1 MRCPSFLD
9 ALDARRI
16 VGHHLLLTQ
25 DAGRAHWRA
34 LPECPYGTPMS
45 DLLPLTMAERLI
57 RQAMTPFPV
66 EAVPLEAAYGR
77 VLRQAVHAERALPPY
92 DRVILDGIAVAW
104 RDGQTGWVLSGTQ
117 AAGHPPLTLDPG
129 HEAALAV
136 MTGSVLP
143 RGADTV
149 IPREDYRREGDTLIL
164 QKGVSPKRGQHIH
177 PMGADCAAGAA
188 LLESGLILSP
198 PEMAVLAA
206 NGISQPLVSAI
217 PSIAVISTGDEL
229 VAPDAPVAPWQIRR
243 SNDYAIAASLARRGL
258 TRQTLLT
265 LPDDLA
271 ILTLKLDEALD
282 THDAVVLSGGVS
294 MGDFDFVPK
303 VLAALGVQRILHK
316 VAQRPGKPFWF
327 GIGKSGQPVF
337 ALPGNPV
344 SALACCSRHVVP
356 ALLHAQGVTLP
367 PCHVMLA
374 APLTPIA
381 TMTRFVPVRLGHDDQ
396 GRTLAYPCPMTTSG
410 DFNRLGATDGLVTLP
425 PGDTPLSA
433 GTGLVFHAW

>member
-1 MRCPSFLD
+1 
-9 ALDARRI
+9 
-16 VGHHLLLTQ
+16 
-25 DAGRAHWRA
+25 
-34 LPECPYGTPMS
+34 MS
-45 DLLPLTMAERLI
+45 DLLPLDMAERLI
-57 RQAMTPFPV
+57 REAVAPFPA
-66 EAVPLEAAYGR
+66 ESVPLGAACGR
-77 VLRQAVHAERALPPY
+77 VLRQPIHAERALPPY
-92 DRVILDGIAVAW
+92 DRVILDGIAVSW
-104 RDGQTGWVLSGTQ
+104 CDGQAGWVLSGTQ
-117 AAGHPPLTLDPG
+117 AAGHPPLTLGPG

-143 RGADTV
+143 HGADTV
-149 IPREDYRREGDTLIL
+149 IPREDYCREGNALIL
-164 QKGVSPKRGQHIH
+164 KEGVTPKRGQHIH
-177 PMGADCAAGAA
+177 PMGADCATGAL

-206 NGISQPLVSAI
+206 NGISQPLVSVV
-217 PSIAVISTGDEL
+217 PSIGIISTGDEL

-258 TRQTLLT
+258 TQHALLT

-271 ILTLKLDEALD
+271 ILTQKLGEALD
-282 THDAVVLSGGVS
+282 SHDVLVLSGGVS

-303 VLAALGVQRILHK
+303 ALAALGVQRIFHK

-327 GIGKSGQPVF
+327 GIGKSGKPVF

-367 PCHVMLA
+367 PRHVVLA
-374 APLTPIA
+374 EPLTPIA
-381 TMTRFVPVRLGHDDQ
+381 TMTRFVPVRLDHDDR
-396 GRTLAYPCPMTTSG
+396 GRTLAYPRPMTTSG